1 MLTVTSVVSL
11 VQSHVYHTQHAPLMA
26 AHFQHIMQVPQRRLI
41 LVLYFRQKFFNSL
54 MTNTLSNFQYIA
66 E

>member
-41 LVLYFRQKFFNSL
+41 LVLYFRQKKLTVWWPIHLVIFS
-54 MTNTLSNFQYIA
+54 TLQN
-66 E
+66 